1 MDRQQRL
8 VGRDDVLA
16 GADRLED
23 QRPREAGAADQL
35 DHDVDLGPRD
45 QRAGVVAHLGGGAG
59 DPAGARQVD
68 IDDMAD
74 ADLAAGATPDLLLVA
89 LQDGERAAADDPG
102 AEQADLERLHAN
114 EGWLPDFAACR
125 AR

>member
-1 MDRQQRL
+1 
-8 VGRDDVLA
+8 VLA

-23 QRPREAGAADQL
+23 QRAGDAGAADQL

-45 QRAGVVAHLGGGAG
+45 QRAGIVAHLGGVAG
-59 DPAGARQVD
+59 DRRARARSTSTTWAMRISRPARRR
-68 IDDMAD
+68 ISSW
-74 ADLAAGATPDLLLVA
+74 LRCRT
-89 LQDGERAAADDPG
+89 GERAAADDPG
-102 AEQADLERLHAN
+102 AEQADLERLHAK